1 MTFKRIVA
9 WTMLFLLLL
18 SSSACRI
25 NGAGDTF
32 EHTTYFSLSEEEFY
46 GEPDLIIRATVDL
59 AKKQYTLEPS
69 IHTEWE
75 TVDVTIY
82 HLTILETLRGNLNDE
97 QPGIFPIK
105 VYNNGGNSEGDPF
118 YLTVG
123 EEYVLGLS
131 DVREQDDPYEDG
143 GGYIL
148 IGPRRWTFH
157 LGPNGEEYRNS
168 ATKANSFNLP
178 NLDALKDKITPKY
191 EPSPPTE
198 VVPLYTVDERIKDPT
213 ITAEQREQFFDFVQ
227 KWRVDAMTEF
237 SPGKPMQLE
246 LFKYYCAYF
255 VTDEEKSLT
264 DMGVNYTGAAIE
276 RIAKWFGTT
285 YNLKDD
291 EPVFLKAGSLR
302 DLPLAELIQ
311 YKEEKVDG
319 KTLVTA
325 RCIQY
330 SFPEYYYV
338 DWSDVPKMESY
349 AGHKRMILDGYV
361 SSGYENYSVFDFSFY
376 TEDGKTPTQ
385 FVAYNCYYP
394 ESFDKGFPLPD
405 FIPSENAETNQ
416 KEPTETTPEPE
427 VDPLPKVTVVRD
439 ETPELEK
446 LASGVF
452 YYGIKEFYPALKNEE
467 NVELRELLKTNLL
480 APYDI
485 YTRGKE
491 EAEKG
496 LCQCFETQVLG
507 SSHLDMEICR
517 YPEYTVTKITGNLGS
532 FWLISTPSV
541 NADFLYN
548 KMVLMNAP
556 ADAVI
561 IRSTGWLYQKA
572 DRVYYF
578 QIQRFFPSIDG
589 KQVDFEEFLNNEPN
603 AVDKL
608 LKQADQDAKKKL
620 CEKNAA
626 YDGGTVRYDYKN
638 YSIIKFHASVP
649 DLEDP
654 NTPKYNEAIVIGP
667 KDMTYGDAY
676 DAIFKGSR
684 PI

>member
-1 MTFKRIVA
+1 MKLKRI
-9 WTMLFLLLL
+9 LSLLLTGL
-18 SSSACRI
+18 LLFSFTACRRPQEI
-25 NGAGDTF
+25 FASTLP
-32 EHTTYFSLSEEEFY
+32 LSDEEFY
-46 GEPDLIIRATVDL
+46 REPMLIVRASVINLKKEFFTHPDDDLHNAHVTTYDISISEIFKGSDGVELPFDAQVHLLNGEGLSE
-59 AKKQYTLEPS
+59 KQYQKIKNPFLLE
-69 IHTEWE
+69 
-75 TVDVTIY
+75 
-82 HLTILETLRGNLNDE
+82 
-97 QPGIFPIK
+97 
-105 VYNNGGNSEGDPF
+105 
-118 YLTVG
+118 VG
-123 EEYVLGLS
+123 KEYILGLS
-131 DVREQDDPYEDG
+131 FPEEPYLEL
-143 GGYIL
+143 GGYVIENQHL
-148 IGPRRWTFH
+148 WTFA
-157 LGPNGEEYRNS
+157 LNRDGLYENMDQG
-168 ATKANSFNLP
+168 ANHKTFDLIT
-178 NLDALKDKITPKY
+178 LKEKITALYHY
-191 EPSPPTE
+191 EPENKP
-198 VVPLYTVDERIKDPT
+198 VVPLYTVDESIKDPT
-213 ITAEQREQFFDFVQ
+213 ITAEQREQFFEFVQ
-227 KWRVDAMTEF
+227 KWRVDAMYEF
-237 SPGKPMQLE
+237 TPEKPMELE

-255 VTDEEKSLT
+255 VTEEEKSLT

-291 EPVFLKAGSLR
+291 ELVFLKAGSLR
-302 DLPLAELIQ
+302 DLPFAELIQ

-330 SFPEYYYV
+330 SFPEYYYM
-338 DWSDVPKMESY
+338 DWSQVSQMESY

-361 SSGYENYSVFDFSFY
+361 SSGYETYSVFDFSFY

-405 FIPSENAETNQ
+405 FIPGENAESNQ
-416 KEPTETTPEPE
+416 KEPAETTPEPE
-427 VDPLPKVTVVRD
+427 VDPLPQVTVVRD

-517 YPEYTVTKITGNLGS
+517 YPEYMVTKLSGNLGG
-532 FWLISTPSV
+532 FWLISTPGV

-548 KMVLMNAP
+548 QMVLMNAP
-556 ADAVI
+556 EDAVI
-561 IRSTGWLYQKA
+561 IRSTGWLDQKA
-572 DRVYYF
+572 DQVYYF
-578 QIQRFFPSIDG
+578 QIQRFFPTIDG
-589 KQVDFEEFLNNEPN
+589 KRVDFEELLNNDPN

-608 LKQADQDAKKKL
+608 LKQADQDAKKEICTEAQK
-620 CEKNAA
+620 
-626 YDGGTVRYDYKN
+626 YDGGTTSYIYKDYRIVN
-638 YSIIKFHASVP
+638 FHASIP
-649 DLEDP
+649 DIENPDNHEYLEGL
-654 NTPKYNEAIVIGP
+654 VIGSP
-667 KDMTYGDAY
+667 EMEYNTVYDMLMRD
-676 DAIFKGSR
+676 FMS
-684 PI
+684 